1 VKVNNENKYLTRSDY
16 MVKINIYGLDGK
28 SKGLIEKPKLFSIK
42 PRKDLIGKASQIYQ
56 RKNKQ
61 VQGRDTRAGLRNT
74 AEGWGTGHGMSRAP
88 RIKGSGFPTAR
99 NVGRV
104 PFARGGRRPHAI
116 KTEKRIK
123 KKINKKT
130 HKLTLLSA
138 ISASGDVT
146 FVKKRGYSVENIPEI
161 PLVVDDK
168 IQTIKKTAQI
178 FLALCDLGFENE
190 LFKIKK
196 SKKIR
201 SGKGKRRG
209 RKYKKKKGILIV
221 IKDDFGILK
230 ASRNIPGTEVINVED
245 LSIENL
251 APGGEAGRLIIWTQS
266 AFNEL
271 NNKYEAL
278 I

>member
-1 VKVNNENKYLTRSDY
+1 ME
-16 MVKINIYGLDGK
+16 KINIYGLDGK
-28 SKGLIEKPKLFSIK
+28 SRGVIDKPKLFSVK
-42 PRKDLIGKASQIYQ
+42 PRKDLIGKASKIFQS
-56 RKNKQ
+56 KSKQ
-61 VQGRDTRAGLRNT
+61 VQGRDKRAGLRTT

-104 PFARGGRRPHAI
+104 PFARGGRRAHAI
-116 KTEKRIK
+116 KAEKIVK
-123 KKINKKT
+123 KKMNKKT
-130 HKLTLLSA
+130 YKLSMISA
-138 ISASGDVT
+138 ISASGDIS
-146 FVKKRGYSVENIPEI
+146 FVKKRGYNIENIPEI

-178 FLALCDLGFENE
+178 ISILYDLGFENE
-190 LFKIKK
+190 LSKIKNM
-196 SKKIR
+196 KKIR

-209 RKYKKKKGILIV
+209 RKYKRKKGILLV

-251 APGGEAGRLIIWTQS
+251 APGGEAGRLILWTQS
-266 AFNEL
+266 AINEL
-271 NNKYEAL
+271 SDKYEAL
-278 I
+278 M

>member
-1 VKVNNENKYLTRSDY
+1 

-42 PRKDLIGKASQIYQ
+42 PRKDLIGKASKIYQ
-56 RKNKQ
+56 SKNKQ
-61 VQGRDTRAGLRNT
+61 VQGRDKRAGLRNT

-168 IQTIKKTAQI
+168 IQTIKKTSQI
-178 FLALCDLGFENE
+178 FLVLCDLGFENE

>member
-1 VKVNNENKYLTRSDY
+1 ME
-16 MVKINIYGLDGK
+16 KINIYGLDGK
-28 SKGLIEKPKLFSIK
+28 SKGLIEMPKIFSIK
-42 PRKDLIGKASQIYQ
+42 PRKDLIGKASKIFQS
-56 RKNKQ
+56 KNKQ
-61 VQGRDTRAGLRNT
+61 IQGRDKRAGLRTT
-74 AEGWGTGHGMSRAP
+74 AEGWGTGHAMSRAP

-104 PFARGGRRPHAI
+104 PFARGGRRSHAI
-116 KTEKRIK
+116 KTEKMIK
-123 KKINKKT
+123 KKLNKKT
-130 HKLTLLSA
+130 HKFSLLSA
-138 ISASGDVT
+138 ISASGDVS
-146 FVKKRGYSVENIPEI
+146 FVKKRGHNLENIPEI

-178 FLALCDLGFENE
+178 FSILCDLGFEKE
-190 LFKIKK
+190 LDKVKK

-209 RKYKKKKGILIV
+209 RKYKKKRGILIV

-251 APGGEAGRLIIWTQS
+251 APGGEPGRLIMWTQS